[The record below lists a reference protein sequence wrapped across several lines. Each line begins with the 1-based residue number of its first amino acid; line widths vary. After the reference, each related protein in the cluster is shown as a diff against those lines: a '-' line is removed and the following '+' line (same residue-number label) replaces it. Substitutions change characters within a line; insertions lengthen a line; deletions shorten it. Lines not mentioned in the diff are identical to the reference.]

1 VEADLGPAVTQEQKT
16 SQSAVN
22 GVSHLNGSNG
32 HAAAQEAQLAS
43 ASSAFRDANKS
54 LDYDVLVV
62 GAGLS
67 GIYSLY
73 KMRSL
78 GLRVKA
84 FETGSGEGGTWYW

>member
-1 VEADLGPAVTQEQKT
+1 M
-16 SQSAVN
+16 
-22 GVSHLNGSNG
+22 NGSNG
-32 HAAAQEAQLAS
+32 HAVLPAS
-43 ASSAFRDANKS
+43 SPSPSSSAFQEANKD

-73 KMRSL
+73 KMRNL

-84 FETGSGEGGTWYW
+84 FETGSGEGGTWYWCENDSC